1 MLTPDELARYRR
13 QLLIKGWDKEKQEI
27 LKKSTVFIAGAGG
40 LGSPVLS
47 YLAAAG
53 VGTLHI
59 CDFDRVD
66 ITNLNRQILHG
77 TGDIGSLKTDSAGE
91 TLHRIN
97 EHVAIDKITEKITA
111 DNAAALIEGADCIAD
126 CLDSFEARM
135 ILNRAAVEKRIPIS
149 HGGINGFR
157 GQSTFLHPPETPC
170 LGCFINQKDTDAP
183 TPALGAAAGV
193 IGSIQAIE
201 ILKFLTGL
209 GDTMKNRLM
218 LFDGLLMRTEYIIL
232 KRNPDCPVCGGL
244 SG

>member
-1 MLTPDELARYRR
+1 MLTPDECARYKR
-13 QLLIKGWDKEKQEI
+13 QLLIKGWDNEKQEI

-66 ITNLNRQILHG
+66 ISNLNRQVLHG
-77 TGDIGSLKTDSAGE
+77 TGTVGNLKTDSAAE
-91 TLHRIN
+91 TLRRIN
-97 EHVAIDKITEKITA
+97 EHVTIEKITEKITA
-111 DNAAALIEGADCIAD
+111 DNAGDMIKGADCIAD
-126 CLDSFEARM
+126 CLDSLEARM
-135 ILNRAAVEKRIPIS
+135 ILNRAAAGRRIPVS

-157 GQSTFLHPPETPC
+157 GQCTFLNPPETPC
-170 LGCFINQKDTDAP
+170 LACFITQKDTGGP
-183 TPALGAAAGV
+183 VPALGAAAGV
-193 IGSIQAIE
+193 IGSIQAME
-201 ILKFLTGL
+201 ILKHLTGL
-209 GDTMKNRLM
+209 GETMKNRLM
-218 LFDGLLMRTEYIIL
+218 LFDGLLMRTEYIKI